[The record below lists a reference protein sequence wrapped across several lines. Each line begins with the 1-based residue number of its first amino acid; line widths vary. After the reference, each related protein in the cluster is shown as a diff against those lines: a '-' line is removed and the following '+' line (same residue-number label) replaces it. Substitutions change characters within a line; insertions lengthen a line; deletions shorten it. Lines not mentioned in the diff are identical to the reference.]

1 MVGCKN
7 KQLIKNVLRCFSLDG
22 KMTAKQNIQ
31 NNVIDT
37 MIEVAIEAQKIIT
50 GVRFGV
56 EKWLLEE

>member
-1 MVGCKN
+1 M
-7 KQLIKNVLRCFSLDG
+7 LRSFSSDG

-56 EKWLLEE
+56 EKWLLEEAMLNLNVEY